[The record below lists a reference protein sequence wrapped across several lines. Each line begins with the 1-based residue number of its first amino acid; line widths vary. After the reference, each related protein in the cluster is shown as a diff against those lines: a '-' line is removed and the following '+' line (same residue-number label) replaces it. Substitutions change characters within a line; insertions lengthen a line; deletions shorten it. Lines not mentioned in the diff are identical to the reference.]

1 MDGVS
6 QQPMYEWLKAH
17 KILVR
22 YFSAPDLADC
32 LRISI
37 GTDDEIDQLL
47 AVMQQF
53 QRRPV

>member
-1 MDGVS
+1 
-6 QQPMYEWLKAH
+6 MYEWLKAH